1 MDDSSSPALFHVTHW
16 KAGSSW
22 ITRILRRSDRQRVV
36 DPRQSEA
43 HLVAQFVED
52 PIEPHGVYP
61 RLYLTREEFESV
73 ELPPDWRRFVVIR
86 DLRDTL
92 ISAYF
97 SVKLSHRAN
106 PVLEEG
112 RAHLASVGLDEG
124 LEWMLDHLMVARSAE
139 IQASWCEAGVP
150 LTRFEDLIQN
160 DVELLERLLIDE
172 CELPVGRPALRR
184 IVRRASF
191 ERMSGGR
198 QPGEEDPASHFRKGV
213 AGDWRGY
220 FSEPLKAA
228 FKERW
233 ADLLIATGYERDRD
247 W

>member
-1 MDDSSSPALFHVTHW
+1 MDAPPSPAVFHVTHW

-22 ITRILRRSDRQRVV
+22 ITRILRRCDRQRVV

-73 ELPPDWRRFVVIR
+73 ALPPDWRRFVVIR

-106 PVLEEG
+106 PVLDEG
-112 RAHLASVGLDEG
+112 RAHLACVGLDEG
-124 LEWMLDHLMVARSAE
+124 SMDARPPE
-139 IQASWCEAGVP
+139 GGPQRGDQASWCQAAS
-150 LTRFEDLIQN
+150 TRPF
-160 DVELLERLLIDE
+160 RATHPGPRRSARSAATR
-172 CELPVGRPALRR
+172 CELPAVPLGVAP
-184 IVRRASF
+184 IVRRCPRSRN
-191 ERMSGGR
+191 ERR
-198 QPGEEDPASHFRKGV
+198 APPARRTRIGFRKGV
-213 AGDWRGY
+213 AGDWRTT
-220 FSEPLKAA
+220 SASAKAR
-228 FKERW
+228 F
-233 ADLLIATGYERDRD
+233 
-247 W
+247 